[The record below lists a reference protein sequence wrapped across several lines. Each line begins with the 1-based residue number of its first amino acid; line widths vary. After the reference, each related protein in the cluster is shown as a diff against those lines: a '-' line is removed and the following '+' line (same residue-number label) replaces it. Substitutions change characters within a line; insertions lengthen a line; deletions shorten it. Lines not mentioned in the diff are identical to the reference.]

1 MSYDSNDE
9 ELKGRRTGFFTRLF
23 CEHAWERFGSGYD
36 SYVQCLKCETAREER
51 PGDVAPW

>member
-36 SYVQCLKCETAREER
+36 SYVQYLKCETAREER